1 MAMNIANAI
10 FVFVL
15 FILAYFLTTRLQFY
29 ELLEGN
35 FDNFGAEQLDS
46 KSDALDSSNNRNVEL
61 LETGRSNNWSSL
73 FYFYTQQIF
82 SYHFVS

>member
-1 MAMNIANAI
+1 MNGIVNIACNQLFPYINALMAMNIANAI

-61 LETGRSNNWSSL
+61 LETGRSNN
-73 FYFYTQQIF
+73 
-82 SYHFVS
+82 